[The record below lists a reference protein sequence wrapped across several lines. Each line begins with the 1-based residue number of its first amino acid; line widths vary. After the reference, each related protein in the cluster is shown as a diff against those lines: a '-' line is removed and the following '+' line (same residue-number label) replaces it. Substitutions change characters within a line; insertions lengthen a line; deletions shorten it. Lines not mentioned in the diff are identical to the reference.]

1 MTPGDGSCYETMA
14 PNETSHPHRVDA
26 SPTMYVVFG
35 ITLLA
40 LFLFITEWLSI
51 DVTALL
57 VLVLLAAFEPF
68 TNIGPRDA
76 IAGFSNPATITVFA
90 MLVLSEG
97 IRRTGLVQ
105 ILGQWLSQFAGE
117 SKGRQLGVTVGLPG
131 ALSGFINN
139 TPVVALLVPVISEM
153 GHKGNTS
160 PSKLLIPL
168 SYASM
173 LGGTL
178 TLIGTSTNLLASD
191 ISGRL
196 LDHPFGMFE
205 FTSLGL
211 IVLVVGSIYLL
222 FVGHRLLPERVK
234 PREEYIDEY
243 GMKDYLARLVVPEE
257 SPLLG
262 QTVNHVLKES
272 ELDLDLMN
280 LQRNGEVFRPPIG
293 AKQFSAGD
301 ELVIRADRD
310 TLDELM
316 EATGLKLKPSAP
328 EEADFGPTEAG
339 RATELVEV
347 VIPSG
352 SSMVRKPLSECHLL
366 EDFNGRILALRR
378 NAQVLHTRLEDIP
391 LQAGD
396 TLLVQAEPEAV
407 DAIDRGLDFLILKT
421 DPRDDYRYKKIPLAI
436 AIMAGVVIAA
446 SVGWTS
452 ILLSSLAG
460 MVAMV
465 ITGILKP
472 NELYDSIPWNV
483 IILLAGI
490 IPLGMALERT
500 GGAVVMGDLV
510 AMTGD
515 FLPTLLVLW
524 VFYLG
529 TGIITSIISN
539 NASVV
544 LMLPVAIETATQLGA
559 DPFSFVLAV
568 TFAASTA
575 FLSPVGYQTNLFVY
589 GPGGYKFTDFFR
601 IGAPLQFI
609 LSIVSVAGIWFIWG
623 I

>member
-1 MTPGDGSCYETMA
+1 
-14 PNETSHPHRVDA
+14 
-26 SPTMYVVFG
+26 MYVVFG

-40 LFLFITEWLSI
+40 LVLFVTEWLSV

-57 VLVLLAAFEPF
+57 VLVLLAALEPY
-68 TNIGPRDA
+68 TQITSREA

-105 ILGQWLSQFAGE
+105 ILGQWLSEFAGT
-117 SKGRQLGVTVGLPG
+117 SKSRQLGVTIGLPG
-131 ALSGFINN
+131 TISGFINN

-153 GHKGNTS
+153 GHKGDTS

-178 TLIGTSTNLLASD
+178 TLIGTSTNLLASN

-211 IVLVVGSIYLL
+211 IVLIVGSLYLL

-234 PREEYIDEY
+234 PREQYIDEY
-243 GMKDYLARLVVPEE
+243 GMKDYLARLTVPEDSALIGE
-257 SPLLG
+257 
-262 QTVNHVLKES
+262 TVNHVLEES
-272 ELDLDLMN
+272 RLDLELMH
-280 LQRNGEVFRPPIG
+280 LQRNGQIFRPPIG
-293 AKQFSAGD
+293 AKQFSPGD
-301 ELVIRADRD
+301 DLVIRADRD

-316 EATGLKLKPSAP
+316 DATGLQLKPSTP
-328 EEADFGPTEAG
+328 VETDFGSKEAG
-339 RATELVEV
+339 RATELVEI

-378 NAQVLHTRLEDIP
+378 NAEVLHTRLEDIP

-396 TLLVQAEPEAV
+396 TLLVQADPESI

-421 DPRDDYRYKKIPLAI
+421 EPREDYRYRKIPLAI
-436 AIMAGVVIAA
+436 AIMIGVVLAPSLGIA
-446 SVGWTS
+446 S
-452 ILLSSLAG
+452 ILLSALAG
-460 MVAMV
+460 MVVMV
-465 ITGILKP
+465 LTGILKP
-472 NELYDSIPWNV
+472 SELYTSIPWNV

-490 IPLGMALERT
+490 IPLGMALEKT
-500 GGAVVMGDLV
+500 GGAELLGNLV
-510 AMTGD
+510 AQSGN

-524 VFYLG
+524 VFYLA
-529 TGIITSIISN
+529 TGVITSIISN

-544 LMLPVAIETATQLGA
+544 LMLPVAVETANQLGA
-559 DPFSFVLAV
+559 APFSFVLAV

-601 IGAPLQFI
+601 IGAPLQFL
-609 LSIVSVAGIWFIWG
+609 LSIVSVAGIWMLWG
-623 I
+623 L